1 MLDRESFLEE
11 LEHEVA
17 RATRNRRRLS
27 VLVGQLGDPR
37 QHDFVGRVA
46 GALVDCAGAV
56 LTEQKRQVDMVSL
69 LGQGS
74 FGLILPE
81 TGEPG
86 ARVVAE
92 RLQAAVASALG
103 VNAPRLSFG
112 VATLGRHGRKPAALL
127 RAAQRAATV
136 EDLELIARPV
146 AAG

>member
-1 MLDRESFLEE
+1 MLDRESFLEQ

-17 RATRNRRRLS
+17 RARRNRRRLS

-37 QHDFVGRVA
+37 QHDFVGRAA
-46 GALVDCAGAV
+46 GALVDHAGAV
-56 LTEQKRQVDMVSL
+56 LTEQKRQVDMVAS

-86 ARVVAE
+86 ALAVAE
-92 RLQAAVASALG
+92 RLQATVASALG
-103 VNAPRLSFG
+103 VSAPKISFG
-112 VATLGRHGRKPAALL
+112 VATLGRHGAKPAALL

-136 EDLELIARPV
+136 GDLVLIDRPV

>member
-1 MLDRESFLEE
+1 
-11 LEHEVA
+11 
-17 RATRNRRRLS
+17 
-27 VLVGQLGDPR
+27 
-37 QHDFVGRVA
+37 
-46 GALVDCAGAV
+46 
-56 LTEQKRQVDMVSL
+56 MVSV

-86 ARVVAE
+86 ALAVAE

-112 VATLGRHGRKPAALL
+112 VATLGRHGLKPAALL

-136 EDLELIARPV
+136 EDLELIDRPV